1 MNLFGHL
8 LCPPSSPPLP
18 SPTAQWAEATENNN
32 SNSKSRTTTRRSRAA
47 TIIII
52 ISLSS
57 VKHDWRGAVPCWAAL
72 TVQYSQYSEH
82 SLACVRPLQGVRLRV
97 ARVARKQNGV
107 SNWGAVCGATQAQ
120 RMPCGRVC
128 EWVRL
133 SACVSVWVCASVCVR
148 LCHFNLKSFACIVH
162 FLMCGKLFFSSCMR
176 CSPSRRFNE
185 CPNWTCPP
193 SAPSCLSL
201 LLPLDAWCWRWR
213 WLWQLA
219 HLSVVSALWSGFA
232 LTNWYV
238 MSRNNFG
245 RSADGIVPDSSPER
259 QSPLRHYEVVVAVVV
274 AANRRRRRR
283 R

>member
-18 SPTAQWAEATENNN
+18 LPTAQWAEATENNN

-133 SACVSVWVCASVCVR
+133 SACVSVWVCVCVR

-193 SAPSCLSL
+193 SPPLPAPPPACLSSSPLTPGAGVGAGSGSWLTCLSCLLSGL
-201 LLPLDAWCWRWR
+201 VSH
-213 WLWQLA
+213 WQIDMSCQETISGEAQTELSQTRAQRDRA
-219 HLSVVSALWSGFA
+219 HYATTKS
-232 LTNWYV
+232 
-238 MSRNNFG
+238 
-245 RSADGIVPDSSPER
+245 
-259 QSPLRHYEVVVAVVV
+259 
-274 AANRRRRRR
+274 
-283 R
+283 

>member
-8 LCPPSSPPLP
+8 LCPPSSLPLHRP
-18 SPTAQWAEATENNN
+18 QWDEATKNNN
-32 SNSKSRTTTRRSRAA
+32 SKSQSKSRTTTRRSRAA

-133 SACVSVWVCASVCVR
+133 SACVCTSVRVCV
-148 LCHFNLKSFACIVH
+148 CDCVTSI
-162 FLMCGKLFFSSCMR
+162 
-176 CSPSRRFNE
+176 
-185 CPNWTCPP
+185 
-193 SAPSCLSL
+193 
-201 LLPLDAWCWRWR
+201 
-213 WLWQLA
+213 
-219 HLSVVSALWSGFA
+219 
-232 LTNWYV
+232 
-238 MSRNNFG
+238 
-245 RSADGIVPDSSPER
+245 
-259 QSPLRHYEVVVAVVV
+259 
-274 AANRRRRRR
+274 
-283 R
+283 

>member
-1 MNLFGHL
+1 MIDVALCRVGQHSQCSIHSIQSTHSPVFAHCKGLGWESREL
-8 LCPPSSPPLP
+8 LVNKM
-18 SPTAQWAEATENNN
+18 A
-32 SNSKSRTTTRRSRAA
+32 
-47 TIIII
+47 
-52 ISLSS
+52 SLIGGQFAGRLKRNACR
-57 VKHDWRGAVPCWAAL
+57 VGVCA
-72 TVQYSQYSEH
+72 SE
-82 SLACVRPLQGVRLRV
+82 CDYLRV
-97 ARVARKQNGV
+97 CVQ
-107 SNWGAVCGATQAQ
+107 
-120 RMPCGRVC
+120 VC
-128 EWVRL
+128 E
-133 SACVSVWVCASVCVR
+133 CASVCVR

-259 QSPLRHYEVVVAVVV
+259 QSPLRHCEVVVDVAV